1 MEDLASDTLQ
11 FLRSFRIMSK
21 RDILKIDRVLNQD
34 ALEGK
39 GEIVP
44 DWSYDTAATLLQPE
58 WRDVMQ

>member
-11 FLRSFRIMSK
+11 FLRWFRIMSN
-21 RDILKIDRVLNQD
+21 RDILKIDRVLNQG

-44 DWSYDTAATLLQPE
+44 D
-58 WRDVMQ
+58 